1 MLGEL
6 PRTLT
11 VNGRKYKIA
20 TDFRVILKIIAAYQ
34 DTELLDRE
42 KVYVCLKALYGPGLK
57 DIPSYDYPAAYRSAI
72 EFIEGCMRND
82 DKHPSP
88 KVINWVKDEHLIF
101 PEINKIA
108 GCEVRTVQYLHWWT
122 FLGYLQAVDHNGL
135 WGSILSIRFK
145 KATGKKLENY
155 EKEFYNANR
164 DLCSVEERRQDKT
177 PEDEL
182 TKIYNSLLNGGDG
195 NG

>member
-1 MLGEL
+1 MLGVL
-6 PRTLT
+6 PKALT
-11 VNGRKYKIA
+11 VNGHKYAIA

-34 DTELLDRE
+34 DAELLDRE
-42 KVYVCLKALYGPGLK
+42 KVYVCLKALYGDGLK
-57 DIPSYDYPAAYRSAI
+57 DIPSHDYPAAYKAAI
-72 EFIEGCMRND
+72 EFIEGFLHNED
-82 DKHPSP
+82 NHPSP

-135 WGSILSIRFK
+135 WGSILSIRYK
-145 KATGKKLENY
+145 KATRKKLESY
-155 EKEFYNANR
+155 EQEFYNANR
-164 DLCSVEERRQDKT
+164 DLCSVEERRTDRT
-177 PEDEL
+177 PEDDL
-182 TKIYNSLLNGGDG
+182 AAIYQSLLNGGDG